1 VVDQLELRT
10 ETDALVKSAYYAL
23 RVDNLSKDQSQ
34 ELEQYLSTQICISE
48 EAIRKGKQD
57 KLDDLTE
64 EMYRRRTILKR
75 IADGL
80 AWKIFDYNAEALN
93 GCSIGHSSGFMAG
106 KSGYQYER
114 NVVEALYNSPNI
126 RYAIQ
131 CDITNILRL
140 SDIMAIQTNGQII
153 PIEVKGSPS
162 GRSSRQKRRVNEIME
177 FLRTGVF
184 EDAIK
189 WMAPLQ
195 SHKVPVVF
203 EHFWDELEGLS
214 RRALK
219 DGMAWS
225 VIDHCLILQVV
236 NTQADIDQDSIENM
250 IKAVNWGNAT
260 RTISSLGRHLSRDID
275 IMPRTRLPL
284 TVFPLSLEMGL
295 EYVLGHLDAVIIL
308 NKAAIVDRIRE
319 SGLECLLNEDG
330 SATAF
335 TRGGIKF
342 QILDAWDKMLSEL
355 VTASSFIGYISA
367 TAEKVDSDFSQKMGP
382 YHE

>member
-10 ETDALVKSAYYAL
+10 ETDALVKSAYYSLRDDAL
-23 RVDNLSKDQSQ
+23 TKDRSR
-34 ELEQYLSTQICISE
+34 ELERYLSTQIYITE
-48 EAIRKGKQD
+48 ESIRKGKQE
-57 KLDDLTE
+57 KFGDLTE
-64 EMYRRRTILKR
+64 EMYRRRTLLKR

-80 AWKIFDYNAEALN
+80 AWIIFDYNAEALN

-106 KSGYQYER
+106 KSGYEYER
-114 NVVEALYNSPNI
+114 NVLEALYSSPNI

-140 SDIMAIQTNGQII
+140 SDVLAITTEGQIV
-153 PIEVKGSPS
+153 PIEVKGTPS
-162 GRSSRQKRRVNEIME
+162 GRSHRQKRRVNEILE

-184 EDAIK
+184 DDAIK
-189 WMAPLQ
+189 GMAPLQ
-195 SHKVPVVF
+195 SHKVPVMF
-203 EHFWDELEGLS
+203 EHYWDELEGLS

-225 VIDHCLILQVV
+225 VLDHCIIIQAV
-236 NTQADIDQDSIENM
+236 NTQAHIDQDSIENM

-284 TVFPLSLEMGL
+284 TVFPLSPEIGL
-295 EYVLGHLDAVIIL
+295 EYILGHLDAVIVL
-308 NKAAIVDRIRE
+308 NKAAIVDRFRE
-319 SGLECLLNEDG
+319 SGLECLLNENG
-330 SATAF
+330 SAIAT

-342 QILDAWDKMLSEL
+342 QIVDAWDKILSEL
-355 VTASSFIGYISA
+355 VTSYSFVGYISA
-367 TAEKVDSDFSQKMGP
+367 TAEKVDREIQS
-382 YHE
+382 